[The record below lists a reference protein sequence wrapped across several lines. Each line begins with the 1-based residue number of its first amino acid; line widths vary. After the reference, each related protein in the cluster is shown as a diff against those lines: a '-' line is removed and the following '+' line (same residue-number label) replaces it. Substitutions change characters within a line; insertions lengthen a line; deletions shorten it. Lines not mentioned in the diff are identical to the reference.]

1 MSYNNG
7 NDLHYTSLQDIPS
20 KAGQPIN
27 YHEITMGPR
36 FTSFHPQFSAPA
48 SRNYALASGT
58 AHGWGLGAYNMGNGP
73 FLSSFNDVKNPRGG
87 EHCVNSQ
94 EAVLTG
100 ASQCIDPAT
109 KMCSPPSSNGCAV
122 GTHYI
127 DDNL

>member
-58 AHGWGLGAYNMGNGP
+58 AHFYHHLMM
-73 FLSSFNDVKNPRGG
+73 LKIL
-87 EHCVNSQ
+87 EEVNI
-94 EAVLTG
+94 V
-100 ASQCIDPAT
+100 
-109 KMCSPPSSNGCAV
+109 
-122 GTHYI
+122 
-127 DDNL
+127 